1 MQVTFRDNAR
11 IARLELPLRFVFAEH
26 ATLRAKLGE
35 VRSKA
40 SVNVLELDFARV
52 DYIDSAALGMLRC
65 LIEAET
71 KLLIRV
77 LHPRP
82 SVRELLE
89 IADLQAYF
97 SPA

>member
-1 MQVTFRDNAR
+1 MQVTFRDNGQL
-11 IARLELPLRFVFAEH
+11 ARLELPLRFVFAEH
-26 ATLRAKLGE
+26 AAFRAVLSK
-35 VRSKA
+35 VRSEP
-40 SVNVLELDFARV
+40 SVNILELDFARV